1 MGKDKGSF
9 VVYTDLKEI
18 VDDLDDLQVAALF
31 RAMLEYQTT
40 GKDPKLSGALKYI
53 FIPIRQQMDRDAEK
67 WEQTR
72 VSRAENGRKGGL
84 KSGEARAK
92 RKEANEANASMASSN
107 EANEAVNVTGTV
119 TASVPVTATDTT
131 TVTVQRSGSG
141 GIDSVYGVEDEFN
154 IWKML
159 TPEDVDQIYDSYPN
173 SGGDLIQAVYE
184 DVKKK
189 RKRVGNAVPYILGYA
204 DKVLWDDNAEHG
216 GEP

>member
-18 VDDLDDLQVAALF
+18 VDDLDDSQVAALF

-72 VSRAENGRKGGL
+72 VSRAESGRKGGL

-92 RKEANEANASMASSN
+92 RKEANEANAPTASSN

-131 TVTVQRSGSG
+131 TVTVQRGGSG
-141 GIDSVYGVEDEFN
+141 DCDDKFNIFKLLGVEG
-154 IWKML
+154 I
-159 TPEDVDQIYDSYPN
+159 DQIYDVYPDT
-173 SGGDLIQAVYE
+173 GGDLIQEVYE
-184 DVKKK
+184 DVRAKKK
-189 RKRVGNAVPYILGYA
+189 TVNNPVAYVLGYA
-204 DKVLWDDNAEHG
+204 KNVGWIDG
-216 GEP
+216 GTS